1 MSKPFFGAV
10 LRLGAPRRAVPLAC
24 AIAIGLVWITA
35 AAHAATWPGA
45 LDPALIAR
53 AGHGTQ
59 SALILLDAVDPTA
72 GPPKGAGFEA
82 RVASTVARLR
92 EHAEASQAP
101 LVAELRRRGIPH
113 RRYWVANAIAVEAEL
128 ATLAD
133 LALLHGVARIEPN
146 VPARARLPDAF
157 PAPSAPKAVEW
168 GIANVRAPEVWALG
182 HRGGGV
188 VVAGQ
193 DTGYRWDHPALRAS
207 YRGWDGAS
215 ASHDHHWWDA
225 IHTDIGAPNTN
236 PCGYSVPA
244 PCDDHNHGTHT
255 MGTIVGR
262 DGANEIGVAPEARWI
277 ACRNM
282 DLGDGAPSTYLE
294 CFQFFLA
301 PTDLAG
307 QNPRPELA
315 PHVINNSW
323 GCPPAEGCA
332 WQTLQAAVAAVRAA
346 GIVVVASAGNSGS
359 ACSTITDPP
368 ALYAD
373 AFSVAAHSSSNTIAN
388 FSSRGPIAIDGSGR
402 LKPDVSGP
410 GVSVRSALRTGAYG
424 TMSGTSMAGPHV
436 AGVVA
441 LMMSADPTLKGDPD
455 RVEAIL
461 RATAVPTTST
471 QNCGLFPGAMVPNAV
486 FGHGRV
492 DALAAVRAVLDQL
505 LRDGFEDGATP

>member
-1 MSKPFFGAV
+1 MPGFIVRHTS
-10 LRLGAPRRAVPLAC
+10 LRAC
-24 AIAIGLVWITA
+24 AIAIACGLITA
-35 AAHAATWPGA
+35 AAHAATWPAA
-45 LDPALIAR
+45 LDPALVAK
-53 AGHGTQ
+53 AGHGPLP
-59 SALILLDAVDPTA
+59 ALILLEGTDLPAATPEATRFETQVAATVDRLKAHADAT
-72 GPPKGAGFEA
+72 
-82 RVASTVARLR
+82 
-92 EHAEASQAP
+92 QAP
-101 LVAELRRRGIPH
+101 LVAELERRGIAY
-113 RRYWVANAIAVEAEL
+113 RRYWVANAVAVEADL

-133 LALLHGVARIEPN
+133 LALLADVLRIESN
-146 VPARARLPDAF
+146 ATTRARLPE
-157 PAPSAPKAVEW
+157 PAAIVAAPKVVEW

-207 YRGWDGAS
+207 YRGWNGS
-215 ASHDHHWWDA
+215 AATHDHHWWDA
-225 IHTDIGAPNTN
+225 IHGDIGAPNGN
-236 PCGYSVPA
+236 PCGYSAPA

-255 MGTIVGR
+255 MGTIVGL

-282 DLGDGAPSTYLE
+282 DLGDGSPATYLE

-301 PTDLAG
+301 PTDLGG
-307 QNPRPELA
+307 QNPRPDLA

-332 WQTLQAAVAAVRAA
+332 WHTLQAAVAAVRAA
-346 GIVVVASAGNSGS
+346 GIVVVASAGNSGP
-359 ACSTITDPP
+359 ACSTIADPP

-373 AFSVAAHSSSNTIAN
+373 AFSVAAHSSGNTIAN
-388 FSSRGPIAIDGSGR
+388 FSSRGPVTIDGSGR
-402 LKPDVSGP
+402 LKPDVSAP
-410 GVSVRSALRTGAYG
+410 GVSVRSALRNGGYG
-424 TMSGTSMAGPHV
+424 SMSGTSMAGPHV

-471 QNCGLFPGAMVPNAV
+471 QTCGAFPGASVPNAV

-492 DALAAVRAVLDQL
+492 DALAAVRAVLDPL
-505 LRDGFEDGATP
+505 HRDGFESASP

>member
-1 MSKPFFGAV
+1 MPGLFV
-10 LRLGAPRRAVPLAC
+10 RRASLLARAS
-24 AIAIGLVWITA
+24 AIACVWITA
-35 AAHAATWPGA
+35 AAHAATWPAA
-45 LDPALIAR
+45 LDPELVAT
-53 AGHGTQ
+53 AGQGPQ
-59 SALILLDAVDPTA
+59 PALILLDGADLTVA
-72 GPPKGAGFEA
+72 APKAKGFEA
-82 RVASTVARLR
+82 RVAATVERLR
-92 EHAEASQAP
+92 AHADASQAP
-101 LVAELRRRGIPH
+101 LVAELERRGIPF
-113 RRYWVANAIAVEAEL
+113 RRYWVANAIAVEADL

-133 LALLHGVARIEPN
+133 LALLAGVARIESN
-146 VPARARLPDAF
+146 ATAHAKLPEAVL
-157 PAPSAPKAVEW
+157 APVAPKAVEW

-207 YRGWDGAS
+207 YRGWNGTA
-215 ASHDHHWWDA
+215 ATHDHHWWDA
-225 IHTDIGAPNTN
+225 IHADIGVVNVN
-236 PCGYSVPA
+236 PCGYSAPA

-255 MGTIVGR
+255 MGTIVGL

-277 ACRNM
+277 GCRNM
-282 DLGDGAPSTYLE
+282 DLGDGVPASYLE

-307 QNPRPELA
+307 QNPRPDLA

-332 WQTLQAAVAAVRAA
+332 WHTLQAAVAAVRAA

-359 ACSTITDPP
+359 ACSTIVDPP
-368 ALYAD
+368 ALYAN
-373 AFSVAAHSSSNTIAN
+373 AFSVAAHASTNAIAS
-388 FSSRGPIAIDGSGR
+388 FSSRGPVTIDGSGR
-402 LKPDVSGP
+402 LKPDVSAP
-410 GVSVRSALRTGAYG
+410 GVTVRSALRTGAYG
-424 TMSGTSMAGPHV
+424 SMSGTSMAGPHV

-471 QNCGLFPGAMVPNAV
+471 QTCGAFPGASVPNAV

-492 DALAAVRAVLDQL
+492 DALAAVRAVLDPL
-505 LRDGFEDGATP
+505 LRDGFEGGASP